1 VTAPPALALRGIRKH
16 FGSVQ
21 ALRGADFTLMPG
33 ELHALLGENGAGKT
47 TLMHVAYGLAR
58 PDAGTV
64 AIAGAVVSVPSPRA
78 ARRLGVGMVH
88 QHFTSV
94 PALSVAENV
103 ALAAGWPVHPA
114 ALRERVRALA
124 ERIGLPLEPDMP
136 AGRLSVG
143 LKQRLEIVKALAT
156 DVRVLL
162 LDEPTAVL
170 APGEAEE
177 LLRVVRAFTARGGS
191 AVLITHKL
199 DEALAAADR
208 VTVLRQGMVVHEG
221 VVAGETRESLAA
233 AMIGEGV
240 RGESV
245 WEEARPLRFA
255 QGDEPERVQGD
266 EPERAQGDEPE
277 RARGDDDGSARR
289 HDVATA
295 SGHDAATAQGAIADI
310 EPPVPPARVLV
321 RLEELEVP
329 RDTGYGIAVRRA
341 TLMIRAGEIIGIA
354 AVEGNGQRELLR
366 AVAGRLHPLRGRR
379 EVAGPVGFIPE
390 DRTTEGLIPAL
401 SLTENVVLGSRADD
415 PWIRRGRVDWRVAR
429 ARTAALL
436 TEYEVV
442 APGPDVP
449 AATLSGGNQQKVVV
463 ARELARQPRVVV
475 AENPTRGLDLRAA
488 AAIHA
493 RLRAA
498 AAGGA
503 AVLVY
508 SSDLDEVLA
517 LAGRLLVAARGTLIE
532 PPPGA
537 TRAQVGELMVTGGH

>member
-1 VTAPPALALRGIRKH
+1 VTAPPALALRDIRKH

-124 ERIGLPLEPDMP
+124 ERIGLPLEPDTP
-136 AGRLSVG
+136 AGRLTVG

-177 LLRVVRAFTARGGS
+177 LLRVVRAFTALGGS

-208 VTVLRQGMVVHEG
+208 VTVLRQGVVVHEG

-233 AMIGEGV
+233 AMIGDGS
-240 RGESV
+240 RGE
-245 WEEARPLRFA
+245 AMPLRFA
-255 QGDEPERVQGD
+255 QGDEAGK
-266 EPERAQGDEPE
+266 
-277 RARGDDDGSARR
+277 ARR
-289 HDVATA
+289 DEAKHLP
-295 SGHDAATAQGAIADI
+295 SG
-310 EPPVPPARVLV
+310 RVLV
-321 RLEELEVP
+321 RLEDLEVP

-341 TLMIRAGEIIGIA
+341 TLVIRSGEIVGIA

-442 APGPDVP
+442 APGPDVL

-498 AAGGA
+498 AAAGA
-503 AVLVY
+503 SVLVY

-517 LAGRLLVAARGTLIE
+517 LAARVLVASRGTLIE

-537 TRAQVGELMVTGGH
+537 GRAQVGELMVTGGR

>member
-1 VTAPPALALRGIRKH
+1 MSAPPALALRGIRKR

-47 TLMHVAYGLAR
+47 TLMRVAYGMVR
-58 PDAGTV
+58 PDAGE
-64 AIAGAVVSVPSPRA
+64 IAVHGAVGGIASPRA
-78 ARRLGVGMVH
+78 ARRAGIGMVH

-94 PALSVAENV
+94 PALTVAENV
-103 ALAAGWPVHPA
+103 ALAAGWPVAPR
-114 ALRERVRALA
+114 ALRERVQAIA
-124 ERIGLPLEPDMP
+124 ERVGLPVDPDVR
-136 AGRLSVG
+136 AGHLSVA

-177 LLRVVRAFTARGGS
+177 LLRVVRVFTARGGS

-233 AMIGEGV
+233 AMIGEGA

-245 WEEARPLRFA
+245 PGEDRPLRFA
-255 QGDEPERVQGD
+255 QGDEPAKPRD
-266 EPERAQGDEPE
+266 
-277 RARGDDDGSARR
+277 DDDGSARR
-289 HDVATA
+289 HDTATA
-295 SGHDAATAQGAIADI
+295 SGHDAVTTSGHGVAATGRGATADI

-341 TLMIRAGEIIGIA
+341 TLVIRAGEIVGIA

-379 EVAGPVGFIPE
+379 EVAGPVGFIPD

-517 LAGRLLVAARGTLIE
+517 LAGRLVVAARGTLIE

>member
-1 VTAPPALALRGIRKH
+1 VTAPPALTLRGIRKH

-124 ERIGLPLEPDMP
+124 ERIGLPLEPDTP

-156 DVRVLL
+156 DVRILL

-199 DEALAAADR
+199 DEALSAADR
-208 VTVLRQGMVVHEG
+208 VTVLRQGVVVHEG
-221 VVAGETRESLAA
+221 AVGDETRESLAA
-233 AMIGEGV
+233 AMIGAG
-240 RGESV
+240 
-245 WEEARPLRFA
+245 
-255 QGDEPERVQGD
+255 
-266 EPERAQGDEPE
+266 
-277 RARGDDDGSARR
+277 
-289 HDVATA
+289 ATA
-295 SGHDAATAQGAIADI
+295 PAHGAAITSGDTEA
-310 EPPVPPARVLV
+310 PVPSARVLV

-341 TLMIRAGEIIGIA
+341 TLVIRSGEIVGIA

-379 EVAGPVGFIPE
+379 EVAEPVGFIPE
-390 DRTTEGLIPAL
+390 DRTTEGLIPML
-401 SLTENVVLGSRADD
+401 SLTENMVLGSRADD

-449 AATLSGGNQQKVVV
+449 AAALSGGNQQKVVV

-498 AAGGA
+498 AAAGA

-517 LAGRLLVAARGTLIE
+517 LAGRILVASRGTLIE

-537 TRAQVGELMVTGGH
+537 SRAQVGELMVTGGH

>member
-1 VTAPPALALRGIRKH
+1 VTAPPALALRGIRKQ

-21 ALRGADFTLMPG
+21 ALRGADFTLAPG

-47 TLMHVAYGLAR
+47 TLMHVAFGLTR
-58 PDAGTV
+58 PDGGTIAIDGV
-64 AIAGAVVSVPSPRA
+64 AVSIPSPRA

-103 ALAAGWPVHPA
+103 ALTAGWPVRPA
-114 ALRERVRALA
+114 ALRERVESLA
-124 ERIGLPLEPDMP
+124 KRLGLPLDPDIP

-156 DVRVLL
+156 DARVLL

-170 APGEAEE
+170 APAEAEE

-208 VTVLRQGMVVHEG
+208 VTVLRQGAVAYTG
-221 VVAGETRESLAA
+221 VVAGESRESLAA
-233 AMIGEGV
+233 AMIGEG
-240 RGESV
+240 SPTPDI
-245 WEEARPLRFA
+245 AP
-255 QGDEPERVQGD
+255 
-266 EPERAQGDEPE
+266 
-277 RARGDDDGSARR
+277 
-289 HDVATA
+289 
-295 SGHDAATAQGAIADI
+295 GA
-310 EPPVPPARVLV
+310 PPSRVLI
-321 RLEELEVP
+321 RLEEIEVP

-341 TLMIRAGEIIGIA
+341 TLVVRAGEIVGIA
-354 AVEGNGQRELLR
+354 AVEGSGQRELLR
-366 AVAGRLHPLRGRR
+366 AVAGRLHALRGRR

-390 DRTTEGLIPAL
+390 DRMIEGLIPAL

-436 TEYEVV
+436 KEYEVV

-449 AATLSGGNQQKVVV
+449 AVTLSGGNQQKLVL
-463 ARELARQPRVVV
+463 ARELARQPQVVV

-498 AAGGA
+498 AWGGA

-517 LAGRLLVAARGTLIE
+517 LAGRILVVSRGTLIE
-532 PPPGA
+532 PPPRA
-537 TRAQVGELMVTGGH
+537 SRAQVGELMVTGGA